1 MRDQILQSVADMLG
15 ALLSAPVVIGPIPPL
30 GGYTVDFEGGAPIE
44 IFRSLTSNEELP
56 IVFNGKSEN
65 QQDLAVSMNTAHVAL
80 TTSSA
85 LPFAETWQIYA
96 IETTAAPRL
105 VAREQNKNYI
115 YGSSF
120 RIKFFAK
127 GGQNG

>member
-1 MRDQILQSVADMLG
+1 MRDQILKSVADMLG
-15 ALLSAPVVIGPIPPL
+15 VLLNAPVVIGPIPPL

-105 VAREQNKNYI
+105 IAREQNKNYI
-115 YGSSF
+115 YGSSLW
-120 RIKFFAK
+120 IKFFAK